1 MISLSVIVTVV
12 AVLVVGFFGAAIWKF
27 TCRLLAG
34 SIGAAI
40 VAFVGVFAASC
51 VSLYSGPLVT
61 QGAPVVKELLSDF
74 TPPVNWE
81 IKLTLFLIALA
92 VFLIA
97 VREIGLG
104 AVLKTR
110 ARELDERISSLPPQD
125 FLNYYGQ
132 GLREIGIIRRDT
144 KIKYADKKLKPAD
157 LEKAIRVVMKHVL
170 GMAKL
175 WDGISTSSD
184 DNIIYRSN
192 IMMVVP
198 PALMG
203 DIKRDAAS
211 YESLVINSPFFLYG
225 DNFSSRLDNST
236 GLLMIENNN
245 YTVTSA
251 SKGSEPDPKV
261 QPLCLPYASSSHK
274 QPNLP
279 GAPEACVSQT
289 AKYVFNTVVEMDSWL
304 NGLSHRENRFDR
316 RFDNGVRSYYSEA
329 KHAQSILSI
338 PVIVQGKTMAVLN
351 IYRNK
356 ENIFKGD
363 DRAQQFVALM
373 NPVCYHIGKM
383 LSLASKIA

>member
-1 MISLSVIVTVV
+1 MSILVTV
-12 AVLVVGFFGAAIWKF
+12 AALIVVKYWGAAIWRWVCKF
-27 TCRLLAG
+27 FAG

-51 VSLYSGPLVT
+51 VSLYSGDLVT
-61 QGAPVVKELLSDF
+61 QGAPIVKDLMSDF
-74 TPPVNWE
+74 TPPENWQ

-97 VREIGLG
+97 IREIGLG
-104 AVLKTR
+104 TVLKSR
-110 ARELDERISSLPPQD
+110 AKELDERISSLPPQD

-132 GLREIGIIRRDT
+132 GLREIGVIRRET
-144 KIKYADKKLKPAD
+144 KIKAAAGNLTSAE
-157 LEKAIRVVMKHVL
+157 LEASIRVVMKHVL

-184 DNIIYRSN
+184 DKIVYRSN

-198 PALMG
+198 PELMR
-203 DIKRDAAS
+203 DIKLDADS
-211 YESLVINSPFFLYG
+211 YESLVVSSPFFLYG

-236 GLLMIENNN
+236 GLLMIENNS

-251 SKGSEPDPKV
+251 SEGGEPDPKV
-261 QPLCLPYASSSHK
+261 KPLCLPYAEHPHK

-289 AKYVFNTVVEMDSWL
+289 AKYVLNTVVEMDGWL
-304 NGLSHRENRFDR
+304 NGLSHREQRFDK
-316 RFDNGVRSYYSEA
+316 RFNNGVRSYYSEA

-338 PVIVQGKTMAVLN
+338 PIIVKNKTMAVLN